1 MWCCTRLAPFL
12 GMLRGDFLLT
22 TRGRSSDQKTQRLGV
37 ALATPHF
44 CLDAGRRFGRS
55 CRALAGYFF
64 KREFIILFSV
74 ILLMLLATLLF
85 EILLRMILF
94 GALAG
99 KFVDTLALNLELVMN
114 IRGVRPGGMH

>member
-1 MWCCTRLAPFL
+1 MLLALSL

-22 TRGRSSDQKTQRLGV
+22 TLGRSSGQKTQRLGG
-37 ALATPHF
+37 ALVTPHF
-44 CLDAGRRFGRS
+44 CSNAGRRFGKS
-55 CRALAGYFF
+55 CRASAGYFYMHAN
-64 KREFIILFSV
+64 IILFSV

-114 IRGVRPGGMH
+114 IRGVRPGGMQ